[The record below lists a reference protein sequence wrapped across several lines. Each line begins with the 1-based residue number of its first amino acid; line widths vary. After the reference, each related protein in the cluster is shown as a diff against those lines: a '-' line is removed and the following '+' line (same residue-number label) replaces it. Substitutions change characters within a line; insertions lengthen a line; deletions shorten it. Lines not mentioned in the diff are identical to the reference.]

1 MEIKNTTIEAF
12 LRSSAFSFLLFLFWG
27 YFSLI
32 GAQTLLKGFD
42 FTELLWLI
50 YNVTISLLF
59 LIRVRPLAVSM
70 NPIHWAVALLTS
82 FSGFVFLRGGANNY
96 FMSLTANV
104 LIYCA
109 LLLGIFTAI
118 ILGRSYDFLPAL
130 RHVRTEYAYQIIR
143 HPMYLSSIV
152 IKLGYVLKNPSIYNV
167 VLVGIIIVLYDKRA
181 KYEENIMSYDNSY
194 KGYLKQVKY
203 RFLPGIY

>member
-1 MEIKNTTIEAF
+1 
-12 LRSSAFSFLLFLFWG
+12 
-27 YFSLI
+27 
-32 GAQTLLKGFD
+32 
-42 FTELLWLI
+42 
-50 YNVTISLLF
+50 
-59 LIRVRPLAVSM
+59 
-70 NPIHWAVALLTS
+70 
-82 FSGFVFLRGGANNY
+82 
-96 FMSLTANV
+96 MSLTANV

-167 VLVGIIIVLYDKRA
+167 VLVGIIIVLYDKRGEVRR
-181 KYEENIMSYDNSY
+181 KHYVI
-194 KGYLKQVKY
+194 
-203 RFLPGIY
+203 